1 MHTVWK
7 GAISFGLVHVPVK
20 MFTATEDK
28 DVHLRMIHRECGT
41 PISNVR
47 SCLHCDKKVE
57 WEEIAKGYEYEKGR
71 FVLFEEEE
79 LEAAKPEN
87 TRTIQILDFVSLEE
101 IDPLYYQKTYYLS
114 PDQAGG
120 GAYGLLLEAM
130 RQSGRIGIAKVA
142 IRSKSSLAAIR
153 AVDNCICME
162 TMFYPD
168 EIRPIQN
175 VPNLPSGEVQV
186 NDRELAMAKML
197 IDQLSTPFDPEKYT
211 DDYRVAL
218 LNAIERKIA
227 GEGIDVVTAPA
238 AERTNVIDLMAA
250 LQASLEAVKPG
261 AGAGGAAAG
270 GVGAAGA
277 AGGGGAAAA
286 GSAAGAGA
294 DASASAGTGRTGRAS
309 RSGRARAA
317 EAPAAEAE
325 DAGRTG
331 ETARKKPTARASSR
345 KAAAGAEG
353 SGGSPA
359 AKGTAAAPKR
369 RTTRTTDGKTGPT
382 Q

>member
-28 DVHLRMIHRECGT
+28 DIHLRMIHRECGT

-47 SCLHCDKKVE
+47 SCLHCDRKVE
-57 WEEIAKGYEYEKGR
+57 WEEITKGFEYEKGR

-79 LEAAKPEN
+79 LEAAKPES

-130 RQSGRIGIAKVA
+130 RQSGRIGIAKVS

-153 AVDNCICME
+153 AVENCICME

-175 VPNLPSGEVQV
+175 VPNLPGAEVQV
-186 NDRELAMAKML
+186 NDRELAMAKLL
-197 IDQLSTPFDPEKYT
+197 IDQLSTPFDPAKYT

-261 AGAGGAAAG
+261 AGAAAAGAAAG
-270 GVGAAGA
+270 ADAEAAPAAG
-277 AGGGGAAAA
+277 
-286 GSAAGAGA
+286 
-294 DASASAGTGRTGRAS
+294 RAN
-309 RSGRARAA
+309 RSGRARTAA
-317 EAPAAEAE
+317 KTAAPEAAAE
-325 DAGRTG
+325 DAGAAKTG
-331 ETARKKPTARASSR
+331 ESSRKKPTARASAK
-345 KAAAGAEG
+345 KAAAGAESVGAG
-353 SGGSPA
+353 SA
-359 AKGTAAAPKR
+359 AGKGTAAPKR
-369 RTTRTTDGKTGPT
+369 RTARSPEGAGGPG